1 MAVIDEEMVYILQKA
16 GDRLQ
21 QMANNCRGTVCDDH
35 KVYGLQKEADAIRQA
50 VNIFVRQMPPSRL
63 SKYDVIEK

>member
-21 QMANNCRGTVCDDH
+21 TMANNCRGTVCDDY
-35 KVYGLQKEADAIRQA
+35 KTYGLQKEADACRQA
-50 VNIFVRQMPPSRL
+50 VNIFVRQMGIPRPQP
-63 SKYDVIEK
+63 KDVTDK